1 MDTFKTILFP
11 NIVFR
16 FLSLAF
22 RQARPQ
28 RCFRLDK
35 SNKIALNTLYP
46 KNVSLSCSVM
56 IKWVFTCK
64 HNLKKDAYCGD
75 FYFIMNFLANS
86 SGECSLKLVELQI

>member
-35 SNKIALNTLYP
+35 SNKIALNTLYQ
-46 KNVSLSCSVM
+46 KKCITFLFCYDKVS
-56 IKWVFTCK
+56 
-64 HNLKKDAYCGD
+64 
-75 FYFIMNFLANS
+75 FYM
-86 SGECSLKLVELQI
+86 